1 MSDYLPIDA
10 MFQAGIENRIKAAR
24 NAIKVEDTVRALQA
38 CVDGSE
44 KLSKE
49 QIAAARILLAKVLPD
64 LRAIEHTDSEPKQR
78 TREQLIERLAKLHGG
93 TTGADE
99 RIPAPGTAAPH

>member
-1 MSDYLPIDA
+1 MSDYRPIAEAFKDS
-10 MFQAGIENRIKAAR
+10 FENRIKATR
-24 NAIKVEDTVRALQA
+24 DAIKVEDTVRALQA

-64 LRAIEHTDSEPKQR
+64 FIDIDLKVFV
-78 TREQLIERLAKLHGG
+78 
-93 TTGADE
+93 
-99 RIPAPGTAAPH
+99 